1 MIITK
6 ERGLQSQLV
15 EGQSL
20 LGYLSQLGENKER
33 RSEGEKNVSL
43 YDSLCGGTTGHRS
56 LRCRCP
62 NTTTT
67 TIIENEALQKAAA
80 WIRRGS

>member
-33 RSEGEKNVSL
+33 RSEGEKMFPCMTVYVAVPQVIVPSVV
-43 YDSLCGGTTGHRS
+43 
-56 LRCRCP
+56 
-62 NTTTT
+62 
-67 TIIENEALQKAAA
+67 AA
-80 WIRRGS
+80 